1 LVKSVRFTGSL
12 GVVGV
17 FVPADPGA
25 PADLA
30 RHKAMPSLLVS
41 HQLPL
46 TSWPD
51 AYEHFDTR
59 DTGRTK
65 VVLSPVE
72 TNGGSAR

>member
-1 LVKSVRFTGSL
+1 MRFTGSV

-25 PADLA
+25 PDDLA
-30 RHKAMPSLLVS
+30 RDKAMPSWLVS

-46 TSWPD
+46 TIAPD
-51 AYEHFDTR
+51 AYEHFDR
-59 DTGRTK
+59 QGTGRTK